1 MPELP
6 ILADAGTSSA
16 PAAPLP
22 SPAAALPARG
32 KLFIQTHGCQ
42 MNEYDSAR
50 MADVLAASDGLELTA
65 NVEEA
70 DVVLVNTCSIREKA
84 QEKVFSQLGRWR
96 VLKESRLKAG
106 GREVIIGVGGCVAS
120 QEGEAIVKRA
130 PYVDLVFGPQ
140 TLHRLPELIRARRES
155 RRPQVDIS
163 FPEIE
168 KFDRLPEPRAEGP
181 SAFVS
186 IMEGCSKYCSFCV
199 VPYTRGTEISRPFED
214 VLVEVVRL
222 AAQGVREVNLL
233 GQNVNAYRGAM
244 DGTEEFAD
252 LGLLIR
258 TIAEIDDID
267 RIRFTTSHP
276 LEFSDSLVDAYRDV
290 PQLANYLHLPVQSG
304 SDRILAAMKRG
315 YTAVEFKQ
323 KIRRLR
329 AVRPDISISSDF
341 IVGFP
346 GETDADFEK
355 TMKLIED
362 VGFDQSFSFI
372 YSRRPGTPA
381 ADLPDDV
388 SDEVKHA
395 RLSRLQA
402 HINAHAAGIS
412 RAMVGSVQTVL
423 VEGPSRKNP
432 DELTGKTE
440 NMRSVNFPAPARLVG
455 RFVDVV
461 ITEAMS
467 NSLRGRVAGV
477 EGDDDAA

>member
-1 MPELP
+1 MSR
-6 ILADAGTSSA
+6 T
-16 PAAPLP
+16 
-22 SPAAALPARG
+22 G

-50 MADVLAASDGLELTA
+50 MADVLAAAEGLELTDNA
-65 NVEEA
+65 DEA

-96 VLKESRLKAG
+96 LLKEERLRSE

-120 QEGEAIVKRA
+120 QEGEAIIRRA

-140 TLHRLPELIRARRES
+140 TLHRLPELIRARRELK
-155 RRPQVDIS
+155 RPQVDIS

-214 VLVEVVRL
+214 VLVEVVQL
-222 AAQGVREVNLL
+222 AGQGVREVNLL
-233 GQNVNAYRGAM
+233 GENVNDYGGAM
-244 DGTEEFAD
+244 EGCAALAD

-258 TIAEIDDID
+258 TIAQIDGID

-276 LEFSDSLVDAYRDV
+276 LEFSDSLVEAYRDV
-290 PQLANYLHLPVQSG
+290 TQLANYLHLPVQSG

-315 YTAVEFKQ
+315 YTALEFKQ
-323 KIRRLR
+323 KLRRLR
-329 AVRPDISISSDF
+329 EVRPDISISSDF

-381 ADLPDDV
+381 ADLEDDTPDA
-388 SDEVKHA
+388 VKHA
-395 RLSRLQA
+395 RLERLQA
-402 HINAHAAGIS
+402 RINAQAAAIAAG
-412 RAMVGSVQTVL
+412 MVGSVQRVL
-423 VEGPSRKNP
+423 VTGTSRK
-432 DELTGKTE
+432 DEAELTGKTE
-440 NMRSVNFPAPARLVG
+440 NMKSVNFSGPPRLVG
-455 RFVDVV
+455 QFVDVV
-461 ITEAMS
+461 ITAALT
-467 NSLRGRVAGV
+467 NSLRGRVREASG
-477 EGDDDAA
+477 A